1 VKQFITEAAR
11 LQKLAGINEARVIP
25 QNSGALRQIWEKI
38 VEDDREYVD
47 EYLTDPEYSE
57 MVENFEDAIENAKY
71 GTIEELAESLNEAW
85 AALADSN
92 DEFGE
97 YIEYLIRVCKEMNFK
112 STKELIRACIDNHYG
127 DYYNEEEKE
136 EEYEYYADQIGFI

>member
-1 VKQFITEAAR
+1 MNNDFNLKQF
-11 LQKLAGINEARVIP
+11 LAE
-25 QNSGALRQIWEKI
+25 GALLKEETSSDLKKIFDTSIESDRNVIQQSTFEPEQISDFEQA
-38 VEDDREYVD
+38 
-47 EYLTDPEYSE
+47 
-57 MVENFEDAIENAKY
+57 VENVKY

-112 STKELIRACIDNHYG
+112 STKELIRACIDNRYG

-136 EEYEYYADQIGFI
+136 EEFNQFKDKLEGL

>member
-1 VKQFITEAAR
+1 MNNDFNLKQF
-11 LQKLAGINEARVIP
+11 LAE
-25 QNSGALRQIWEKI
+25 GALLKEETSSDLKKIFDTSIESDRNVIQQSTFEPEQIS
-38 VEDDREYVD
+38 D
-47 EYLTDPEYSE
+47 
-57 MVENFEDAIENAKY
+57 FEQAVENAKY

-112 STKELIRACIDNHYG
+112 STKELIRACIDNRYG

-136 EEYEYYADQIGFI
+136 EEFNQFKDKLEGL

>member
-1 VKQFITEAAR
+1 MNNNFNLKQFLTE
-11 LQKLAGINEARVIP
+11 
-25 QNSGALRQIWEKI
+25 GALLKEETSSDLKKIFDTSIESDRNVIQQSTFEPEQIS
-38 VEDDREYVD
+38 D
-47 EYLTDPEYSE
+47 
-57 MVENFEDAIENAKY
+57 FEQAVENAKY

-112 STKELIRACIDNHYG
+112 STKELIRACIDNRYG

-136 EEYEYYADQIGFI
+136 EEFDQFKDKLEGL

>member
-1 VKQFITEAAR
+1 MNNDFNLKQF
-11 LQKLAGINEARVIP
+11 LAE
-25 QNSGALRQIWEKI
+25 GALLKEETSSDLKKIFDTSIESDRNVIQQSTFEPEQIS
-38 VEDDREYVD
+38 D
-47 EYLTDPEYSE
+47 
-57 MVENFEDAIENAKY
+57 FEQAVENAKY

-112 STKELIRACIDNHYG
+112 STKELIRACIDNRYG

-136 EEYEYYADQIGFI
+136 EEFDQFKDKLEGL